1 MGWQDRP
8 YAHRDEDEQPRRPY
22 YQGAQAGGVSV
33 TTAIIIANIIVFGL
47 MAYAGP
53 RISNWIVNFGI
64 MQGAAV
70 LHGQIW
76 RLLTATYMHAGLTHI
91 FINMLF
97 LYFLGPALERV
108 WGRRQFLLVYTLAGV
123 AGNILLTAAGLVGFI
138 DPYLPG
144 LGASGSVL
152 ALLGAAAVLF
162 PEAEVYVYFLFPV
175 RIRTCV
181 IFYSLWYVYNVW
193 QQGPNYG
200 GDLCHLAGLAVG
212 VWWAY
217 SGGFSLSGRH
227 RTKIDPSSAVRHL
240 ASVLGGPPTRSDQDA
255 RDPSSAGE
263 QRHTDAEAIDRIL
276 AKVHEHGV
284 DSLTL
289 EEKRALA
296 EASQRRQADQRP
308 ENTDDAT

>member
-1 MGWQDRP
+1 LGWQDRP
-8 YAHRDEDEQPRRPY
+8 YAHRDHDDQPRRPY
-22 YQGAQAGGVSV
+22 YRGPVAGGISV
-33 TTAIIIANIIVFGL
+33 TTAIIIANVIVFVL
-47 MAYAGP
+47 MFYGGP
-53 RISNWIVNFGI
+53 RIYNWIVNFGV
-64 MQGAAV
+64 MQGEAV
-70 LHGQIW
+70 LHGQFW

-108 WGRRQFLLVYTLAGV
+108 WGRRQFLLVYTLAGI
-123 AGNILLTAAGLVGFI
+123 AGNVLLTVAGLVGFI
-138 DPYLPG
+138 DPLLPG

-181 IFYSLWYVYNVW
+181 IFYSVWYVYNVW
-193 QQGPNYG
+193 QKGPNYG

-227 RTKIDPSSAVRHL
+227 RTKADPSSAVRRL
-240 ASVLGGPPTRSDQDA
+240 ASVLGGPPKTSDQDT
-255 RDPSSAGE
+255 RDPSSPEG
-263 QRHTDAEAIDRIL
+263 QRHTDAETIDRIL
-276 AKVHEHGV
+276 AKIHEHGV
-284 DSLTL
+284 DSLTP
-289 EEKRALA
+289 EEKRVLA
-296 EASQRRQADQRP
+296 EASRRRQAHQPP
-308 ENTDDAT
+308 ENTDDAS

>member
-1 MGWQDRP
+1 MAWQDRP
-8 YAHRDEDEQPRRPY
+8 YAHDDDNGPPQRPHY
-22 YQGAQAGGVSV
+22 RGSGAGGVSV
-33 TTAIIIANIIVFGL
+33 TTAIIIANIIVFAL
-47 MAYAGP
+47 MFYAGQE
-53 RISNWIVNFGI
+53 ISDWIVNFGI
-64 MQGAAV
+64 MKGAAV
-70 LHGQIW
+70 LHGQLW
-76 RLLTATYMHAGLTHI
+76 RLLTATYMHIGLTHL

-108 WGRRQFLLVYTLAGV
+108 WGRRQFLLVYTLAGI
-123 AGNILLTAAGLVGFI
+123 AGNVLLTAASLVGFI
-138 DPYLPG
+138 SPLQYG

-181 IFYSLWYVYNVW
+181 IFYTVYYAYNVW
-193 QQGPNYG
+193 QKGSNYG

-240 ASVLGGPPTRSDQDA
+240 ASVLGGPPTGSAAGA
-255 RDPSSAGE
+255 RHPNIAPE
-263 QRHTDAEAIDRIL
+263 QRHPDAEAIDRIL
-276 AKVHEHGV
+276 AKIHEHGV
-284 DSLTL
+284 DSLTPD
-289 EEKRALA
+289 EKNVLA
-296 EASQRRQADQRP
+296 EASRRRQAQQYP
-308 ENTDDAT
+308 ENTDDVP

>member
-8 YAHRDEDEQPRRPY
+8 YAHHDDDQPPRPY
-22 YQGAQAGGVSV
+22 YRGPRAAGISV
-33 TTAIIIANIIVFGL
+33 TTAIIIANVIVYVL
-47 MAYAGP
+47 MFYGGP
-53 RISNWIVNFGI
+53 RVCNWIVNFGV

-70 LHGQIW
+70 LHGQFW

-91 FINMLF
+91 FVNMLF

-123 AGNILLTAAGLVGFI
+123 AGNVLLTAAGLVGFI
-138 DPYLPG
+138 DPFLPG
-144 LGASGSVL
+144 LCASGSVL
-152 ALLGAAAVLF
+152 GLLGAAAVLF

-181 IFYSLWYVYNVW
+181 IFYSVWYAYNVW
-193 QQGPNYG
+193 QKGPNYG

-227 RTKIDPSSAVRHL
+227 RTKVDPSSAVRHL
-240 ASVLGGPPTRSDQDA
+240 VSVLGGPSNTSDQDS
-255 RDPSSAGE
+255 REPSGSAE
-263 QRHTDAEAIDRIL
+263 QRHTDAETIDRIL
-276 AKVHEHGV
+276 AKIHQHGV
-284 DSLTL
+284 DSLTP
-289 EEKRALA
+289 EEKNALS
-296 EASQRRQADQRP
+296 EASRRRQDSQRP